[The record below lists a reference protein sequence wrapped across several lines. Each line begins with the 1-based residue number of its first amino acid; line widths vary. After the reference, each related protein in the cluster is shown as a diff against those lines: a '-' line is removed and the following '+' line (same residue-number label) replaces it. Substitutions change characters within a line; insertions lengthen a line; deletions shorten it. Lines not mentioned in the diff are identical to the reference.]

1 MEPDQKEEKQLKS
14 QKSILTVLHKVNSL
28 HKSNQISKN
37 QLKTMIEI
45 DEPPKRKSENDIH
58 LLSPKSVNLIEND
71 WKDKVNN
78 IDSPLFS
85 HDKDNKDNK
94 DNKDS
99 NIIGKHRNSKF
110 IDDRL
115 GVNEFLKNE
124 FTSTI
129 KTITSPNKEEIN
141 KGSNVK
147 KINIANDNGNSHYNY
162 NNNHNLYN
170 KKQVIYVNK
179 AKKKE
184 SNFSSDW
191 NKGNIKGN
199 PNTKGKSNDSIVNSK
214 RNNIKSMNFDCFNKD
229 DNIRYDILNENDLS
243 VMNISGN
250 NDYLSILKEI
260 EDIFGE
266 DLSSFDEKC
275 K

>member
-1 MEPDQKEEKQLKS
+1 METESKEEKQLKS

-37 QLKTMIEI
+37 QLKNVNE
-45 DEPPKRKSENDIH
+45 KQENDIH

-85 HDKDNKDNK
+85 HNN
-94 DNKDS
+94 NNNNN
-99 NIIGKHRNSKF
+99 NIGNHRNSKF

-129 KTITSPNKEEIN
+129 KTITSPNKEENNIN

-147 KINIANDNGNSHYNY
+147 KINITNDNGNSNSGIGIGIGNSNY
-162 NNNHNLYN
+162 SLYN

-179 AKKKE
+179 PKKKE
-184 SNFSSDW
+184 SNFSSDL
-191 NKGNIKGN
+191 NKVKG
-199 PNTKGKSNDSIVNSK
+199 KGKSIDSIVNSK
-214 RNNIKSMNFDCFNKD
+214 RNNIKSMNFSCSNKEEH
-229 DNIRYDILNENDLS
+229 IRYDILNENDLS
-243 VMNISGN
+243 VINISGN